1 MMCSVRVDY
10 VGGRG
15 AGKCAGRALRA
26 LPALSIN
33 AYRDS
38 HVFVLHANTL
48 SRSQILAIDR
58 GLEQYSPDC
67 TLFEVPNS
75 GSLDIQRAT
84 ILRLGESSGYSFPRD
99 CCLGGGAATE
109 GRAYA

>member
-1 MMCSVRVDY
+1 MCSVRVDY

-38 HVFVLHANTL
+38 HVFVLHANWRRSRHPPTGGVAASHQPPVGIWWILGAGGWDVRYLEYGLML
-48 SRSQILAIDR
+48 STQTTA
-58 GLEQYSPDC
+58 
-67 TLFEVPNS
+67 
-75 GSLDIQRAT
+75 
-84 ILRLGESSGYSFPRD
+84 
-99 CCLGGGAATE
+99 
-109 GRAYA
+109 GRP